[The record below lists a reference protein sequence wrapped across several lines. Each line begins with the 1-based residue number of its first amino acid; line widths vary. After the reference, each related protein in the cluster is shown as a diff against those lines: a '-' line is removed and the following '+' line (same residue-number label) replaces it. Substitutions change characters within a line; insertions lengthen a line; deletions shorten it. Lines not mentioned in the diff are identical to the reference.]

1 MADHTLAVTHR
12 AIAAHLYT
20 AGFELIRVESRFLPY
35 SFSGRLP
42 SPPTLTRLHLQTPAV
57 WPSSAS
63 SSWSSATGSDL
74 RRHRSDCPPVT
85 TTVGRVEP
93 DAGREL
99 GRTRF
104 LDVRRRSARDRTP
117 ALRKPLRERGVPSE
131 TDETDDSVGLL
142 VGGLTDEQM
151 LPVHRVQA
159 LGADRR
165 RHDRQA
171 GT

>member
-1 MADHTLAVTHR
+1 
-12 AIAAHLYT
+12 
-20 AGFELIRVESRFLPY
+20 
-35 SFSGRLP
+35 
-42 SPPTLTRLHLQTPAV
+42 
-57 WPSSAS
+57 
-63 SSWSSATGSDL
+63 
-74 RRHRSDCPPVT
+74 VT